1 MEIEDLKSYNIL
13 YVEDSATIRSQM
25 TEILSE
31 LFDTLFVA
39 ADGAEGLKLFM
50 EHEQKLT
57 LL

>member
-50 EHEQKLT
+50 SMSKN
-57 LL
+57 